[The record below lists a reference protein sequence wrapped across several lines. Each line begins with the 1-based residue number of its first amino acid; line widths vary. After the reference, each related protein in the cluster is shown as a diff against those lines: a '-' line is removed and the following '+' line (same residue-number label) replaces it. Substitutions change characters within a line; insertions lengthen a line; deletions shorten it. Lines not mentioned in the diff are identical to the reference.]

1 MKRLLLLTLLA
12 PVLAGCLGSAPPVPR
27 DHYYRLLVPMPAE
40 SGGAM
45 LLPGVLTVELL
56 QADGLLRERPLLY
69 STAADA
75 AELQQHNYHYWNDAP
90 PRLLQDQMVTYLRRS
105 GVASLVVTP
114 DTRVHAEYQI
124 SGKAKRFERLV
135 GGGGSKVVVEIEFAL
150 LRFSD
155 DALLVVDTYS
165 AEEAAAGDSIE
176 ESILALNRA
185 TARVFDAFLSDVRL
199 AATRSA
205 SLNQR

>member
-12 PVLAGCLGSAPPVPR
+12 PALAGCLGSAPPVPR
-27 DHYYRLLVPMPAE
+27 DHYYRLLVPMPPE

-69 STAADA
+69 STGAEA
-75 AELQQHNYHYWNDAP
+75 AELQQHNYHYWNDVP

-114 DTRVHAEYQI
+114 DTRVRAEYQI

-135 GGGGSKVVVEIEFAL
+135 GSGGSKVVVEIEFAL
-150 LRFSD
+150 LRLSD
-155 DALLVVDTYS
+155 YALLVVDTYS
-165 AEEAAAGDSIE
+165 AEEPAAGDSIE
-176 ESILALNRA
+176 DSILALNRA
-185 TARVFDAFLSDVRL
+185 TARVFDAFLADVRL
-199 AATRSA
+199 AATRSV
-205 SLNQR
+205 SLIQR

>member
-12 PVLAGCLGSAPPVPR
+12 PILAGCLGSAPPVPR
-27 DHYYRLLVPMPAE
+27 DHYYRLLVPMPAD
-40 SGGAM
+40 SGGTM

-69 STAADA
+69 SAGADA
-75 AELQQHNYHYWNDAP
+75 SELQQHNYHYWNDVP

-105 GVASLVVTP
+105 GIASLVVTP
-114 DTRVHAEYQI
+114 DTRVRAEYQV

-150 LRFSD
+150 QRLSD
-155 DALLVVDTYS
+155 DALLVVDTYN
-165 AEEAAAGDSIE
+165 AEESASDDSVE
-176 ESILALNRA
+176 ASILALNRA
-185 TARVFDAFLSDVRL
+185 TARVFGAFLTDVRL

-205 SLNQR
+205 SLMER

>member
-12 PVLAGCLGSAPPVPR
+12 PILAGCLGSAPPVPR
-27 DHYYRLLVPMPAE
+27 DHYYRLLVPMPPE
-40 SGGAM
+40 SSGAM
-45 LLPGVLTVELL
+45 LPGVLTVELL

-69 STAADA
+69 SAGADA

-114 DTRVHAEYQI
+114 DTRVRAEYQI

-135 GGGGSKVVVEIEFAL
+135 GSGGSKVVVEIEFAL
-150 LRFSD
+150 LRLSD

-165 AEEAAAGDSIE
+165 AEEAATGDSVE
-176 ESILALNRA
+176 DSILALNRA
-185 TARVFDAFLSDVRL
+185 TARVFDAFLSDLRL

-205 SLNQR
+205 SLIQR

>member
-27 DHYYRLLVPMPAE
+27 DHYYRLLVPLPAE

-75 AELQQHNYHYWNDAP
+75 AELQQHNYHYWNDVP

-114 DTRVHAEYQI
+114 DTRVRAEYQI

-205 SLNQR
+205 SLIQR